1 MSADLARLWPLDA
14 SSLDPTRSSHLDST
28 DRLYVS
34 PHCQQLSPLQDT
46 YYSSSMSREAE
57 ACLHYLYDPQ
67 QFLDDFNFLD
77 SQQTRPMHFPSS
89 NNRIYPSSVPPAIL
103 NSHNRMLSL
112 DSAATTLFNTPS
124 PTTFGFLSP
133 TLTAAQ
139 PQTIDADM
147 SSSSPLF
154 SAFTYIQE
162 DFSSSPFGC
171 HFDLSLPSNLLYCE
185 SDISPVVRA
194 PKAPPALPHQQ
205 TPKPDAKS
213 KNGGK
218 RSKRNKPDPTPTFLE
233 KLRYTP
239 DHSDVVPLTSSR
251 LESSSH
257 LSLDVPPLQSPCKLN
272 SEGVYRASSPPQDP
286 VDSEALSAKDQP
298 PQADGS
304 LLNPI
309 TPLRSSDPASLS
321 PLTPL
326 TPSSSLVPHISIS
339 LRPKRRLADA
349 SSPLIRRKRLRC
361 RALRLPDS
369 SPESSSSTSSAS
381 SSSSSPTSSPT
392 NSSPKSIGNLTFSM
406 RTLPA
411 SIQIAPKFSLFYRR
425 FPASSYFQP
434 LDAE

>member
-1 MSADLARLWPLDA
+1 MSAHLARLWRLDA
-14 SSLDPTRSSHLDST
+14 SPLDSTRSSHSDST
-28 DRLYVS
+28 DRFYVS
-34 PHCQQLSPLQDT
+34 PHRRQLSPLQDT
-46 YYSSSMSREAE
+46 FYASSMSREAE

-67 QFLDDFNFLD
+67 QFLDDFNLLD
-77 SQQTRPMHFPSS
+77 SEQTRPMHFPSS
-89 NNRIYPSSVPPAIL
+89 DNRIYPSSIPPATL
-103 NSHNRMLSL
+103 NSHRGMFSL

-124 PTTFGFLSP
+124 PPTFGFLSP
-133 TLTAAQ
+133 ALTAAH
-139 PQTIDADM
+139 PQTIDM

-162 DFSSSPFGC
+162 EFSSSPFGC

-205 TPKPDAKS
+205 TPKPGAKS
-213 KNGGK
+213 KNVGK
-218 RSKRNKPDPTPTFLE
+218 RSNRNKPDPTPTFME
-233 KLRYTP
+233 KLRCAP
-239 DHSDVVPLTSSR
+239 DRSDVLPLTSSR
-251 LESSSH
+251 LESSS
-257 LSLDVPPLQSPCKLN
+257 LISLDVPSLQSPCKLN
-272 SEGVYRASSPPQDP
+272 SLEVYHTSSPPEHP

-298 PQADGS
+298 LQVDGS
-304 LLNPI
+304 LLNPT
-309 TPLRSSDPASLS
+309 TPLRLSDPASLS

-326 TPSSSLVPHISIS
+326 TPSSSLVPDISIS

-361 RALRLPDS
+361 RALQLPDS
-369 SPESSSSTSSAS
+369 SSESSSSDSSAS
-381 SSSSSPTSSPT
+381 SSSSSPTSSLT
-392 NSSPKSIGNLTFSM
+392 LSSSKSISNVIFSM

-411 SIQIAPKFSLFYRR
+411 SIPIASKFPLFYRR

>member
-1 MSADLARLWPLDA
+1 MSAHLAGLWPLDA
-14 SSLDPTRSSHLDST
+14 SPLDSTRSSHSDST
-28 DRLYVS
+28 DRFYVS
-34 PHCQQLSPLQDT
+34 PHRPEPSPLQDT
-46 YYSSSMSREAE
+46 FYPSSMSREAE

-67 QFLDDFNFLD
+67 QFLDDFNLLD
-77 SQQTRPMHFPSS
+77 PQQTRPMHFPSS
-89 NNRIYPSSVPPAIL
+89 DNRIYPSSIPPATL
-103 NSHNRMLSL
+103 NSHHFMLSL

-133 TLTAAQ
+133 TLTVAQ
-139 PQTIDADM
+139 PQTIDGDM

-194 PKAPPALPHQQ
+194 PQAPAVLPHQQ
-205 TPKPDAKS
+205 TPKPNAKS

-218 RSKRNKPDPTPTFLE
+218 RSKRNKPDPTPTFME
-233 KLRYTP
+233 KLRCAP
-239 DHSDVVPLTSSR
+239 DQSDVVPLTSLR

-257 LSLDVPPLQSPCKLN
+257 LSLDVPSLQSPCKLN
-272 SEGVYRASSPPQDP
+272 SLGVYQARSPREDA
-286 VDSEALSAKDQP
+286 VDSEALSANDQP
-298 PQADGS
+298 AQADGS

-309 TPLRSSDPASLS
+309 TPLRLSDPTSLS

-326 TPSSSLVPHISIS
+326 TPSSSLVSHISIS

-349 SSPLIRRKRLRC
+349 SSPLVRRKRLRC
-361 RALRLPDS
+361 RALQLPDS
-369 SPESSSSTSSAS
+369 SSESSSCGSSAS

-392 NSSPKSIGNLTFSM
+392 LSSSKSISNATFSM
-406 RTLPA
+406 RILPVSIPIA
-411 SIQIAPKFSLFYRR
+411 SKFSLFYRR